1 MPEFKLPKFDQIGIV
16 VRDIEEAVELLNSI
30 LDFKVKVN
38 IIKQISN
45 VVYKGME
52 SSFKMKKVMQ
62 KFDGKQFEIV
72 EVLESE
78 GDHLYLDYLKEG
90 KQGLHH
96 LGMYTKDV
104 GPLLDYYK
112 QNYGIEVI
120 QRGKVGKVKFFYL
133 DTNEV
138 LGFYLELITF

>member
-1 MPEFKLPKFDQIGIV
+1 
-16 VRDIEEAVELLNSI
+16 
-30 LDFKVKVN
+30 VN